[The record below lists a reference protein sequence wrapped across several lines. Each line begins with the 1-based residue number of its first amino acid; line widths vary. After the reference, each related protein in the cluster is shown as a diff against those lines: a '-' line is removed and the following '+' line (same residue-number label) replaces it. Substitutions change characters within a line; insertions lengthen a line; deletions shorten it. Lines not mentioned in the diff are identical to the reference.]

1 MSMPGL
7 TAISPT
13 PPIPRSDD
21 SAGLPKPETIAILP
35 PTMSFACSTERIDP
49 PNSVAMSR
57 L

>member
-1 MSMPGL
+1 MPGL

-13 PPIPRSDD
+13 PPHSSINDD
-21 SAGLPKPETIAILP
+21 NAGLPKPEMIAILP